1 MLVSLSMWILAV
13 SLGQSPAPVA
23 ADAGWLK
30 AVPADVDVAVRI
42 RGVDATHADLMAMLR
57 VVSPALAERAEQRLT
72 GPLAQFRQKFGEA
85 AARTPWV
92 GLIRTAA
99 PDGEGTPPFAILIMN
114 DDYPGVLKAIGGGK
128 DPELKH
134 QEGGYDA
141 FKNADGEGLRYT
153 VKGPGFV
160 ALGPDQALIAAI
172 AKPGEKTLD
181 KALTPAL
188 TKQFLAGDV
197 GVYVSAGTLVA
208 RYSEQIDQAR
218 QAFMGALD
226 KAGQQ
231 AGNAGSLNAAKEIY
245 GALFDSLKDAEA
257 LTISVDVAAEGL
269 SLVGDLTVKPDT
281 ALAKAGAQA
290 ASGTAADL
298 AGLPPDASFYVYMN
312 MDSSMVD
319 RLQGMSVRMMNPG
332 GKPTPDQAKAL
343 ALLGEL
349 GRVETIGS
357 LTLDG
362 GIRGMNV
369 THVADPK
376 KYIAACQANI
386 QALTGGD
393 GPSNV
398 YKDVRIE
405 SNVENY
411 QGLTFSHI
419 IATLDFDKLAQ
430 LNPNN
435 PGGAAAVKSMFGGE
449 TMNSWLG
456 TDGQRVFQVTA
467 PTWNDVKAQIDTFL
481 RGNAGIGTLAGFK
494 SVRSRLPEQA
504 NLLALVSAQGLVRM
518 FASQFAATLNK
529 PDLKA
534 PGDLPK
540 EPVFFGVSLTTRHP
554 SGYEFHLVVPTQVG
568 PIFEKGLAPLFQSL
582 APANKP

>member
-1 MLVSLSMWILAV
+1 MLVPLSMWILAV

-30 AVPADVDVAVRI
+30 AVPADVDVAVRS
-42 RGVDATHADLMAMLR
+42 RGVDATHANLVAMIKAM
-57 VVSPALAERAEQRLT
+57 SPTLAKRAEPWLGDRLAEFAKKYGKPMVQ
-72 GPLAQFRQKFGEA
+72 AS
-85 AARTPWV
+85 WV
-92 GLIRTAA
+92 GLARYAA
-99 PDGEGTPPFAILIMN
+99 ANPSVDKPFALLVML
-114 DDYPGVLKAIGGGK
+114 DDYEGVLKSLAGGNEVK
-128 DPELKH
+128 RAP

-141 FKNADGEGLRYT
+141 FDGPEGGGTFYA
-153 VKGPGFV
+153 VKGAGFV
-160 ALGPDQALIAAI
+160 AFGPDKTLIAAI

-188 TKQFLAGDV
+188 IKQFLAGDV

-208 RYSEQIDQAR
+208 HYSEQIDQAR

-226 KAGQQ
+226 QAGQQ
-231 AGNAGSLNAAKEIY
+231 AGNAGAMNAAKEIY
-245 GALFDSLKDAEA
+245 GALFDALKDAEV
-257 LTISVDVAAEGL
+257 LTISVDVAGEGL
-269 SLVGDLTVKPDT
+269 SLAGVLTIKPDS
-281 ALAKAGAQA
+281 ALAKAGVKA

-312 MDSSMVD
+312 MDASTVD
-319 RLQGMSVRMMNPG
+319 RLQGMSIRMMNPG

-343 ALLGEL
+343 ALFGEV

-357 LTLDG
+357 LTFDG
-362 GIRGMNV
+362 GLRGMNV

-376 KYIAACQANI
+376 KYITACQANI
-386 QALTGGD
+386 QALKGGD
-393 GPSNV
+393 GPSSV
-398 YKDVRIE
+398 YKDVKIE

-411 QGLTFSHI
+411 RGLTFSHI

-435 PGGAAAVKSMFGGE
+435 PAAAAAVKSMFGGE
-449 TMNSWLG
+449 TMNTWLG
-456 TDGQRVFQVTA
+456 TDGKRVFQVTA

-481 RGNAGIGTLAGFK
+481 KGNAGIGTVAGFK

-504 NLLALVSAQGLVRM
+504 SLVVLVSAQGLVRM
-518 FASQFAATLNK
+518 FASQLAATLNK

-540 EPVFFGVSLTTRHP
+540 EPVLFGVSLTPRPP
-554 SGYEFHLVVPTQVG
+554 SGYEFHLVVPSQIG
-568 PIFEKGLAPLFQSL
+568 PIFEKGLVPLFQSIT
-582 APANKP
+582 PPGNP

>member
-30 AVPADVDVAVRI
+30 AVPADVDVAVRT

-57 VVSPALAERAEQRLT
+57 IMSPTLAERAEQGLT
-72 GPLAQFRQKFGEA
+72 DPLAQFRQKFGEA

-92 GLIRTAA
+92 GLIRIPA
-99 PDGEGTPPFAILIMN
+99 PAGEGRPPFAILVLN
-114 DDYPGVLKAIGGGK
+114 DDYPGVLKGMEGGK

-141 FKNADGEGLRYT
+141 FKTRNGEAAYA

-160 ALGPDQALIAAI
+160 AFGPDQALIGAI

-188 TKQFLAGDV
+188 TQQFLAGDV
-197 GVYVSAGTLVA
+197 GVYVSAGALVA
-208 RYSEQIDQAR
+208 RYSDQIDQAR
-218 QAFMGALD
+218 QTFMGALD
-226 KAGQQ
+226 QAGQK
-231 AGNAGSLNAAKEIY
+231 AGNAGTMNAAKEIY

-257 LTISVDVAAEGL
+257 LTISVDVAGEGL
-269 SLVGDLTVKPDT
+269 SLAGVLTVKPDT

-312 MDSSMVD
+312 MEASTVH
-319 RLQGMSVRMMNPG
+319 RLQGMSMRLMNPG

-343 ALLGEL
+343 ALLDEV
-349 GRVETIGS
+349 GRLATVGS
-357 LTLDG
+357 VTFDG
-362 GIRGMNV
+362 GMRGMNV

-386 QALTGGD
+386 QALKGGD
-393 GPSNV
+393 APSHV
-398 YKDVRIE
+398 YKDVKIE
-405 SNVENY
+405 SDVENY
-411 QGLTFSHI
+411 QGLTFSHVLV
-419 IATLDFDKLAQ
+419 TLDFDKLAQ
-430 LNPNN
+430 VNPNN

-481 RGNAGIGTLAGFK
+481 RGNAGIGTVAGFK

-504 NLLALVSAQGLVRM
+504 NLVVLVSAQGLVRM
-518 FASQFAATLNK
+518 FATQFAATLNK

-540 EPVFFGVSLTTRHP
+540 EPVLFGVSLTPRSP
-554 SGYEFHLVVPTQVG
+554 SGYEFHLVVPSQVG
-568 PIFEKGLAPLFQSL
+568 PIFEKGLVPLFQSIV
-582 APANKP
+582 PPSKP